1 MRSRQRD
8 SPSPRGTVDRSR
20 VKHLE
25 QHELDTAHR
34 LADNLGYDVTFRPV
48 GATANADALL
58 RGSHPAHLFQ
68 GEQIWEFKS
77 PKGAGPQTIRD
88 LLRKSDQKRQSRR
101 VIIDLAR
108 TDLDRSEVERQ
119 IAAYFSRYQYVT
131 KAWILLKDE
140 QTVVVVDRPEGN
152 DE

>member
-1 MRSRQRD
+1 M
-8 SPSPRGTVDRSR
+8 
-20 VKHLE
+20 KHLE
-25 QHELDTAHR
+25 QHELDTAQR
-34 LADNLGYDVTFRPV
+34 LADNLGYDVTFRAV
-48 GATANADALL
+48 GPTANADALL
-58 RGSHPAHLFQ
+58 RGSHPTHLFQ

-108 TDLDRSEVERQ
+108 TDLDPSEVERQ
-119 IAAYFSRYQYVT
+119 VTVYFSQYKYVA
-131 KAWILLKDE
+131 KVWILLKDE
-140 QTVVVVDRPEGN
+140 QTVVVVDRRERT